1 MKTIANAQPTAL
13 PTPAVALN
21 IDVQATLLRRV
32 LPLGLTL
39 GLWAAVIE
47 GLRFVF

>member
-1 MKTIANAQPTAL
+1 MKTIANAQPTAF
-13 PTPAVALN
+13 AALN

-47 GLRFVF
+47 GLRLVF

>member
-1 MKTIANAQPTAL
+1 MKTIANAQTL
-13 PTPAVALN
+13 PTAVALN
-21 IDVQATLLRRV
+21 IDVRATLMRRV

-47 GLRFVF
+47 GLRLVF